1 MMNSDLVQDSKVVG
15 SAVFACILDYTQICN
30 QIITLAI
37 SICTLIYVAAR
48 AAQTIKQLNKKH
60 HRRKHQ

>member
-1 MMNSDLVQDSKVVG
+1 MLNSDLVQDSKVIG
-15 SAVFACILDYTQICN
+15 SAVFACLLDYTQIFN

-48 AAQTIKQLNKKH
+48 AYRAIRNLRSPQNK
-60 HRRKHQ
+60 RRRR